1 MRQDESSLVDIVQAM
16 QRVLRFAQD
25 LSRDRLNED
34 EMRQSAILYQI
45 MIVGEAVKRLS
56 PEFRFQHSQVPW
68 KQMAGMRDVLTHQYD
83 EVDLDVVWE
92 VVQSD
97 IPQLLELIQPLLP
110 KNDDLSNI

>member
-1 MRQDESSLVDIVQAM
+1 MRQDESSLVDIVQAI

-56 PEFRFQHSQVPW
+56 PEFRVQHSQVPW

-83 EVDLDVVWE
+83 EVDLDVV
-92 VVQSD
+92 
-97 IPQLLELIQPLLP
+97 
-110 KNDDLSNI
+110 

>member
-56 PEFRFQHSQVPW
+56 PEFRVQHSQVPW

-97 IPQLLELIQPLLP
+97 IPQLLSLIQPLFPDNNDLP
-110 KNDDLSNI
+110 NS